1 MENLTTNG
9 FRTPFISFLIVCIL
23 PRIQQ
28 YAKIPFEKIHF
39 ANEIDNL
46 LRKDLSDLKDRGDKN
61 WFSDHPSK

>member
-1 MENLTTNG
+1 MENLTING

-46 LRKDLSDLKDRGDKN
+46 LRKDLSDLKD
-61 WFSDHPSK
+61 